1 MAITERNKKIL
12 IDINYSER
20 YLTQKSK
27 FINEGKD
34 VKTFNKTEILKIF
47 KELNYNCKYLGEG
60 AYDIRRNYK
69 NYSFQLIFI
78 ITRNTPLIYQ
88 YLYKSGKLIEEESPV
103 LLSKYLHHI
112 PYDEKL
118 INNNFKLKS
127 LEEMKEY
134 LKGNLEIFED
144 YVDEYIKEIE
154 IEK

>member
-12 IDINYSER
+12 IDINYANR
-20 YLTQKSK
+20 YLSNKSK
-27 FINEGKD
+27 FINEGIEI
-34 VKTFNKTEILKIF
+34 KTFNKNEILKII
-47 KELNYNCKYLGEG
+47 KELGYPCKYLGEG
-60 AYDIRRNYK
+60 GYEIRK
-69 NYSFQLIFI
+69 SFEDYGFELIFV

-88 YLYKSGKLIEEESPV
+88 YIYKNGKLIEEESPV
-103 LLSKYLHHI
+103 LLSKYLHYI

-144 YVDEYIKEIE
+144 YVDQYIKTIKNE
-154 IEK
+154 